1 MRTLRI
7 KMRTMVIRNG
17 HPLAQRSGPARGT
30 RNRRDRLPHGFIWG
44 RCLQGPSDMRKTCSV
59 RNHFVTNEAKKK
71 LLRPCREARVLG
83 L

>member
-1 MRTLRI
+1 
-7 KMRTMVIRNG
+7 
-17 HPLAQRSGPARGT
+17 
-30 RNRRDRLPHGFIWG
+30 
-44 RCLQGPSDMRKTCSV
+44 MRKTCIV